1 MLFPQILQPFLD
13 FRPKLSSRNDC
24 PPRCHLKPDL
34 SGTLSTEKP
43 CHGISGGNTLGT
55 VSLWK
60 MLEETL
66 PDHLLA
72 GTPWELGWCCEWT
85 SGCAEFPA
93 LLQVSV
99 ASLDKP
105 SKVALSLDGSNKVV
119 LFLKGKKKRKKKNGE
134 NKIGQ
139 LFLCSSSG
147 KCKP

>member
-85 SGCAEFPA
+85 SGCADQLSCMFLWRPWTNHLR
-93 LLQVSV
+93 LLYLLME
-99 ASLDKP
+99 AIKLCYSLK
-105 SKVALSLDGSNKVV
+105 A
-119 LFLKGKKKRKKKNGE
+119 KRKEKKKNGE

-147 KCKP
+147 KCKS